1 MCSSISSGRR
11 SKLLGS
17 SLSSEM
23 GRLVYVTG
31 GARSGKSSFAETR
44 ACAYARVCYV
54 ATAVAFDDE
63 MRSRIA
69 CHQADRAGRGWS
81 TLECPLD
88 AAAGVAQADAQAVL
102 LDCVTVLL
110 SNILLQTDFAR
121 TEALADA
128 PAAERAAQAQ
138 LDALLAACK
147 KTAADVIVV
156 SNEVGMGI
164 VPDTPLGRL
173 FRDIAGRANQRLAAA
188 ADEAYLLVS
197 GLPVRLK

>member
-88 AAAGVAQADAQAVL
+88 AAAGVA
-102 LDCVTVLL
+102 
-110 SNILLQTDFAR
+110 
-121 TEALADA
+121 
-128 PAAERAAQAQ
+128 
-138 LDALLAACK
+138 
-147 KTAADVIVV
+147 
-156 SNEVGMGI
+156 
-164 VPDTPLGRL
+164 
-173 FRDIAGRANQRLAAA
+173 
-188 ADEAYLLVS
+188 
-197 GLPVRLK
+197 